1 MARTVLIGVD
11 GSRRAADAMAVGALL
26 APALEAEPAPLYA
39 HPYELEGAGG
49 EHEQQV
55 RSVAET
61 SAHQAQAHL
70 GGSRAPRLEL
80 VADRSPARALHAA
93 AEEPDV
99 AAIVVGSSHRGPVG
113 RVLPGG
119 VAQRL
124 LSGAP
129 CPIVVAPAGFVAR
142 QPLGLGTIGIGF
154 DGSADSTSAL
164 EMAAGL
170 ARVNDGPLL
179 VIAVHERIGF
189 GHVPVAAD
197 QAATSINQQIR
208 ADLSRKVDEAITGLG
223 MADQATA
230 TLREGDAATA
240 LAKESERLG
249 LVVVGSR
256 GYGPL
261 GSVLLGGVS
270 NRLLSRSACPVMVVP
285 ATPAPA
291 PSADAPV
298 LAVTAHIGDFARVAR
313 LLGTG
318 RRAPPARWAPPRGQA
333 PPIGLSVSR
342 VLHDG
347 DRFPLAGTEPAHDAA
362 HRTRRARA
370 PVL

>member
-1 MARTVLIGVD
+1 MGRCAAWFRSEGLLATRTALVRVLTCRCTVRSHAGRRTTLGERLRYNVAPMARTVLIGVD

-26 APALEAEPAPLYA
+26 APALEAEPVPLYA
-39 HPYELEGAGG
+39 HPYELEGPRSGG
-49 EHEQQV
+49 EHEQPV
-55 RSVAET
+55 RDVAET
-61 SAHQAQAHL
+61 SARQAQAHL

-93 AEEPDV
+93 AEAPDV
-99 AAIVVGSSHRGPVG
+99 AAIVVGSSRRGPVG

-142 QPLGLGTIGIGF
+142 QPLGLGAIGIGF

-164 EMAAGL
+164 EMSAGL

-179 VIAVHERIGF
+179 VIAVHQRIGF

-197 QAATSINQQIR
+197 QAATSPDQQIR
-208 ADLSRKVDEAITGLG
+208 ADLSRKVDEAITRLG
-223 MADQATA
+223 MGDQATA

-240 LAKESERLG
+240 LAEESERLG
-249 LVVVGSR
+249 LLVVGSR

-261 GSVLLGGVS
+261 GSVLLGSVS
-270 NRLLSRSACPVMVVP
+270 SRLLSRSACPVMVVP
-285 ATPAPA
+285 R
-291 PSADAPV
+291 DA
-298 LAVTAHIGDFARVAR
+298 
-313 LLGTG
+313 
-318 RRAPPARWAPPRGQA
+318 
-333 PPIGLSVSR
+333 
-342 VLHDG
+342 G
-347 DRFPLAGTEPAHDAA
+347 DR
-362 HRTRRARA
+362 RQR
-370 PVL
+370 